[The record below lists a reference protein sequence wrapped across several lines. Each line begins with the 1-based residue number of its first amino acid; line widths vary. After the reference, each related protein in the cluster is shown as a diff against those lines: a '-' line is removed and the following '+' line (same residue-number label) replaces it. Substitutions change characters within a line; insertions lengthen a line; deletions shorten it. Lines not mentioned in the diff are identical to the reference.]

1 MDPKTRK
8 KNVVIGVTGSIAAYK
23 AASLVSLCVKAGYD
37 VHVIMTAN
45 ATQLIH
51 PLTFETLTGHK
62 CLIDTF
68 DRNFRYEVEHISIAK
83 QADVFVIAPASAN
96 VIGKVAGGIADD
108 MLTTTIMAVTAP
120 ILIAP
125 AMNTRMYENPIVQRN
140 METLRELGY
149 HFIEPAAGWLACG
162 DVGKGKL
169 ADPEDIFAAIENLI
183 AREHS
188 LAGQRVLVSAGPT
201 REAIDPVRF
210 ISNHSTGTMGYAIAR
225 EAKLRGAN
233 VTLVSGPVDLT
244 PPFGVDLI
252 PVQSAAEMRDA
263 ILGRSHD
270 QDIIIQTAAVADFT
284 PAAPSPSKIKKSG
297 DTGRQLELVATTDI
311 LAQLGQQ
318 KPAGQLLCG
327 FAMETEDLLTNAERK
342 RAAKNCD
349 LLVANSLSDPGSGFG
364 RTTNQVSLLT
374 ADHVDHYPVMAK
386 AEVAKL
392 ILDRLESLRQ

>member
-1 MDPKTRK
+1 MDPKSRK
-8 KNVVIGVTGSIAAYK
+8 KTVVIGVTGSIAAYK
-23 AASLVSLCVKAGYD
+23 AATLTSLCVKAGYD

-140 METLRELGY
+140 MNILRELGY
-149 HFIEPAAGWLACG
+149 HFIEPDAGRLACG

-169 ADPEDIFAAIENLI
+169 AEPEAIFAAIENLI
-183 AREHS
+183 ARDHS
-188 LAGQRVLVSAGPT
+188 LSGRHVLVSAGPT

-225 EAKLRGAN
+225 EAKLRGAA
-233 VTLVSGPVDLT
+233 VTLVSGPVDLA
-244 PPFGVDLI
+244 PPYGVEVI

-263 ILGRSHD
+263 ILSRSDH
-270 QDIIIQTAAVADFT
+270 QDIIVQTAAVADFT
-284 PAAPSPSKIKKSG
+284 PAAPATSKIKKNGADS
-297 DTGRQLELVATTDI
+297 RQLELVATTDI
-311 LAQLGQQ
+311 LAQLGRQ
-318 KPAGQLLCG
+318 KPTGQLLCG
-327 FAMETEDLLTNAERK
+327 FAMETEDLLTNAEQK

-349 LLVANSLSDPGSGFG
+349 LLVANSLSNPGSGFG
-364 RTTNQVSLLT
+364 RDTNQVSLLS
-374 ADHVDHYPVMAK
+374 ADRVDHYPVMAK
-386 AEVAKL
+386 AEVARL
-392 ILDRLESLRQ
+392 ILDRLESLKQ